1 MKNVLFWVGVK
12 SKDPLTLEK
21 HGNFEYFEYSKKTW
35 EYWCYGAQSGTEF
48 YLDFPKSGINKER
61 CLYCVKEMKNAIQFK
76 VKNYKSQHRL
86 KQLS

>member
-35 EYWCYGAQSGTEF
+35 EYWC
-48 YLDFPKSGINKER
+48 NKNNVLFFEYNG
-61 CLYCVKEMKNAIQFK
+61 L
-76 VKNYKSQHRL
+76 
-86 KQLS
+86 